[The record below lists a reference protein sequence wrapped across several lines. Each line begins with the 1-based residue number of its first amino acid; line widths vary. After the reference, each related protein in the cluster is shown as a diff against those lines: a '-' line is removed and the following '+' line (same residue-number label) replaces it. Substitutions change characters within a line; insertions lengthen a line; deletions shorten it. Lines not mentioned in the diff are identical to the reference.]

1 MSMPGFGGGASLYV
15 SARSYHVGIRALSVG
30 AANSVVA
37 QQGSG
42 CTVSCAD
49 WIECNNRCGQW
60 PPGFSNADC
69 WIDCLA
75 APVNCLQ
82 STCFP
87 TQPSCDDVCAD
98 RQGCNKVSCL
108 CSCEGGKLA
117 PGGPCGFHCVDLP

>member
-1 MSMPGFGGGASLYV
+1 MDE
-15 SARSYHVGIRALSVG
+15 SVIPH
-30 AANSVVA
+30 
-37 QQGSG
+37 QGSG

-49 WIECNNRCGQW
+49 WRECNNRCGSW
-60 PPGFSNADC
+60 PPGFSNAGC

-98 RQGCNKVSCL
+98 RQGCNKQACL
-108 CSCEGGKLA
+108 CTCEGGKLA
-117 PGGPCGFHCVDLP
+117 GGGGPCGFHCVGLP